1 MSLRCRAS
9 MSPSFFYIKKWF
21 GGGKSQIFFIG
32 YQNTGRRD
40 RMARARRRVEKHG
53 DSLTGRL
60 FREP

>member
-1 MSLRCRAS
+1 